1 MAKYYCILFDAD
13 NTLLDF
19 DAAENKALA
28 ETLVEYGIEPDAGT
42 VQTYRDINS
51 ELWRQLEKGQIRR
64 DKLMGE
70 RFTRFLKAI
79 NAAGDGVEMNRC
91 YLDHLS
97 SHPDLMTPNV
107 PDVLGELSEVA
118 TLAIVTNGFEKVQS
132 RRVAESGIGA
142 YLEDVFVS
150 EKLDSEKPSRRI
162 FDSASALWAW
172 RTGSTSWWW
181 ATASP
186 ATFRRRER
194 GPRHLLVQPRPR
206 REPGQG
212 EPHLRDRLAGRA
224 LPAGDGAGRTGE
236 PRPQAPPSSAVTAG
250 MSRSTYWKRTRK
262 NDMLIH
268 LEKLGKS
275 FGEKVVLHDV
285 SASVEKEDRIGIVGQ
300 NGAGKTTLLKI
311 LTGVYTDYDGEFS
324 VTHGVTLGYLEQ
336 NAKLDVTLDIY
347 GEMRSS
353 FAPVLDAMAQMQILE
368 KKMAASPD
376 DDALLEKHDELQ
388 NIIDAPTATTW
399 TSTSR
404 RCCPAWALRR
414 IPGARTWASSPAVS

>member
-42 VQTYRDINS
+42 LQTYRDINS

-162 FDSASALWAW
+162 FDSALRALGVEN
-172 RTGSTSWWW
+172 REHVLMVGDSLTSDIR
-181 ATASP
+181 AAN
-186 ATFRRRER
+186 R
-194 GPRHLLVQPRPR
+194 
-206 REPGQG
+206 
-212 EPHLRDRLAGRA
+212 AGIDACWYNPEGKAAPPEYSIRYEIADIRA
-224 LPAGDGAGRTGE
+224 LP
-236 PRPQAPPSSAVTAG
+236 
-250 MSRSTYWKRTRK
+250 
-262 NDMLIH
+262 
-268 LEKLGKS
+268 
-275 FGEKVVLHDV
+275 DV
-285 SASVEKEDRIGIVGQ
+285 
-300 NGAGKTTLLKI
+300 
-311 LTGVYTDYDGEFS
+311 
-324 VTHGVTLGYLEQ
+324 
-336 NAKLDVTLDIY
+336 
-347 GEMRSS
+347 
-353 FAPVLDAMAQMQILE
+353 
-368 KKMAASPD
+368 
-376 DDALLEKHDELQ
+376 ALQ
-388 NIIDAPTATTW
+388 
-399 TSTSR
+399 
-404 RCCPAWALRR
+404 
-414 IPGARTWASSPAVS
+414 